1 MPKRLDPPPWRI
13 RIKRLHESWCAV
25 AAVFFFAESSDPT
38 THENMQGT
46 HTNAWLSHSEMSQ
59 SLIGRLPSTPPP
71 QIGSWCSENIQN
83 VGQHSQNVCR
93 ILLGDPSEGAP
104 RTFSSFCV
112 QCKAPACL
120 EVFSYS
126 SRCRFGAS
134 GMAMQQVSKRYAC
147 SNARVRTMPT
157 ETRNDE

>member
-25 AAVFFFAESSDPT
+25 AGSFFFAESSDPT

-46 HTNAWLSHSEMSQ
+46 HTKRMAESFGNVPISHRAPAEYN
-59 SLIGRLPSTPPP
+59 PP

-104 RTFSSFCV
+104 RTFSSCGV

-126 SRCRFGAS
+126 SRCRFGAG
-134 GMAMQQVSKRYAC
+134 GMAMQQVS
-147 SNARVRTMPT
+147 
-157 ETRNDE
+157 

>member
-25 AAVFFFAESSDPT
+25 AGSFFFAESSDPT

-59 SLIGRLPSTPPP
+59 SFIGRLPSTPP

-104 RTFSSFCV
+104 RTFSSCGV

-120 EVFSYS
+120 EVF
-126 SRCRFGAS
+126 FLFL
-134 GMAMQQVSKRYAC
+134 QVSFWCKWDGDAASLIEICLQQCTCPYDAHGNEKR
-147 SNARVRTMPT
+147 
-157 ETRNDE
+157 